1 MIHRALTCS
10 LLVIFSLSLMSAA
23 QSGGTIAYV
32 RGSTEIRLINPDGSS
47 DRRLWTHKDLNED
60 LGIFGLAWRPDGAEL
75 AFSSAHEAT
84 ASLFLADIYGIRP
97 DGSGL
102 RRITNPPLHDD
113 LGRFPKGSVTVTVK
127 NDQPGSTTYGTFIV
141 YVAGAD
147 MPQQVT
153 IPSGTSKTV
162 VFKSVADFG
171 SRRQPVT
178 AMYAKFRWY
187 AAGVDVVPGR
197 NVSAALTISDVGYEM
212 FGAFRPDWRSDGSR
226 ISFRDGLC
234 LVSSVSA
241 QQQPGEWGYNPM
253 FGGKPPSGA
262 CNWEWG
268 PTPAT
273 ANKIIYTDNSSDGSN
288 IYEMTEGGTHPGTKL
303 TQFTDLANQLL
314 YDLEW
319 MPDASGLM
327 YSTVNLYRDSAN
339 IFRYD
344 FATKK
349 TTQVTRLEKEF
360 AREFSISPDG
370 RSVVF
375 ERCPTADEEKGCDLW
390 ITGSDG
396 RGAHLLIRN
405 GLRPDWGK

>member
-1 MIHRALTCS
+1 MTYRTLTCS
-10 LLVIFSLSLMSAA
+10 LLIVISLSIMAFA
-23 QSGGTIAYV
+23 QSAGVIAYV
-32 RGSTEIRLINPDGSS
+32 RGSTEIRLINPDGLG

-60 LGIFGLAWRPDGAEL
+60 LGIFGLAWRPDGSEL
-75 AFSSAHEAT
+75 AFSSAHEAS
-84 ASLFLADIYGIRP
+84 ASLYLADIYGIRP

-113 LGRFPKGSVTVTVK
+113 LGRFPKGSVTVTVR

-153 IPSGTSKTV
+153 IPSGSSKTI

-171 SRRQPVT
+171 NRAQPVI
-178 AMYAKFRWY
+178 AMYAKYRWY
-187 AAGVDVVPGR
+187 SPGVDVVAGR
-197 NVSAALTISDVGYEM
+197 SVSGTLTISDVGYEM
-212 FGAFRPDWRSDGSR
+212 FGAFRPGWRSDSSR
-226 ISFRDGLC
+226 ISFRTGLC
-234 LVSSVSA
+234 MVSSIPTQLA
-241 QQQPGEWGYNPM
+241 PGEWSFNPL

-262 CNWEWG
+262 CNWDWG

-273 ANKIIYTDNSSDGSN
+273 ANKIIYSDNSSDGSN

-303 TQFTDLANQLL
+303 TQFSDLDSQLL

-319 MPDASGLM
+319 LPDASGLM
-327 YSTVNLYRDSAN
+327 YSNVNLYRDSAN
-339 IFRYD
+339 IYRYD
-344 FATKK
+344 FTTKK
-349 TTQVTRLEKEF
+349 KIQITRFEKEF

-375 ERCPTADEEKGCDLW
+375 ERCPTADDEKGCDLW
-390 ITGSDG
+390 ITGIDG
-396 RGAHLLIRN
+396 RGSHLLVKN